1 MGNYGFLCCTAM
13 DYVGSHCTF
22 VEVRR
27 AYLHVDLSKAGSQL
41 LQFPKQS
48 REITCCLGR
57 AVSKTSVSCSKQFPL
72 RTKYHTCFVSCL
84 ISGEFINQQC
94 TGRCGFGVPP
104 PPPGPVNNTRFL
116 SAVFGQLIPAT
127 CAHQRQLLFRPFS
140 FFPFHCLCTSVLP
153 VVLLNNKIGDLEIGK
168 GTDIKGI

>member
-1 MGNYGFLCCTAM
+1 MKNSGYSRLTLSSKIIYICWQSPQMGNYGFLCCTAM

-104 PPPGPVNNTRFL
+104 PPPR
-116 SAVFGQLIPAT
+116 T
-127 CAHQRQLLFRPFS
+127 C
-140 FFPFHCLCTSVLP
+140 
-153 VVLLNNKIGDLEIGK
+153 K
-168 GTDIKGI
+168 